1 MILDFNNKR
10 NNKKT
15 TVSWKIT
22 SSILKDH
29 LVKEEKKKE
38 IGDFLGVNEN
48 EDRAYSNLWNTMK
61 AVLRGKFLTLSSFIK
76 KKMGKHRNLED

>member
-1 MILDFNNKR
+1 
-10 NNKKT
+10 
-15 TVSWKIT
+15 
-22 SSILKDH
+22 